1 MKLTPT
7 LAEQGFSLHA
17 VVSDDLGRYIDVK
30 RDCYRK
36 YVVEYYGGWVEDD
49 QVERNTQAFGQM
61 MEHTCFQKILLD
73 DDIVGFLAYDIQE
86 DKIEGLSI
94 QMVAA
99 ARNRGIGSLYLRHI
113 TALAD
118 GMNRPAYLKVFLS
131 NPARRLYRRW
141 GFEPYGQ
148 TASHE
153 LMVYQPST
161 KRGNS

>member
-1 MKLTPT
+1 MELTPA
-7 LAEQGFSLHA
+7 LLEQGFSLQA
-17 VVSDDLGRYIDVK
+17 VAADDLGRYLDVK

-36 YVVEYYGGWVEDD
+36 YVNEYYGGWAEDD
-49 QVERNTQAFGQM
+49 QMARNTQAFRQM
-61 MEHTCFQKILLD
+61 MEQTCFLKILLED
-73 DDIVGFLAYDIQE
+73 EIVGSLAYDIQA
-86 DKIEGLSI
+86 DKIDGISI

-118 GMNRPAYLKVFLS
+118 EANKPAYLKVFLS
-131 NPARRLYRRW
+131 NPARQLYRRW

-153 LMVYQPST
+153 LMVYRPSA
-161 KRGNS
+161 KRENT